1 MIRTDLHSLNSLHT
15 DQIAPV
21 LTKQLRSVG
30 ELPVN
35 LLKVAYTWQLR
46 ASQRR
51 QLSEL
56 SDAQLRDMGISRE
69 AARREYSKSFW
80 LP

>member
-1 MIRTDLHSLNSLHT
+1 MIRTECQSINTLHADTFTNIVAKL
-15 DQIAPV
+15 
-21 LTKQLRSVG
+21 LRSVG

-35 LLKVAYTWQLR
+35 LLKAAYVWQRR
-46 ASQRR
+46 ADQRR

-56 SDAQLRDMGISRE
+56 SDHQLRDMGISRQ
-69 AARREYSKSFW
+69 AARREYSKPFW